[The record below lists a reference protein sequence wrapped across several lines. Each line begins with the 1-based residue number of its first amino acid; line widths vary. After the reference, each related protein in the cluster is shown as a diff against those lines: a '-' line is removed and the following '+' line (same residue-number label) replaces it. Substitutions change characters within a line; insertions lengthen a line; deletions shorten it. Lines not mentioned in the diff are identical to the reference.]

1 MALPNLA
8 PAETI
13 PHVVPSNPWTRP
25 AFDFS
30 FGRYLPTA
38 AAAAGAP
45 APALDGAYQTFLELW
60 RFYLDTGFIYPA
72 KMDLIRPYLAEIFDT
87 GVRLADCGPD
97 IGQTCLVQDRGTIL
111 NSLALTRFYPHTW
124 LIHHMAS
131 RQNPAGMV
139 TLLLR
144 HVAWLLDKPDVKYAR
159 FYWRPENR
167 RVNAL
172 FRGLQRAFQKGGA
185 EISLLK
191 TLAYHHLPVPV
202 MMTRLDPAEP
212 TISVSPVT
220 PTSYLE
226 ISARLK
232 QGLGQA
238 DYEVEALG
246 PRTLTLSDL
255 DDRYRGYGLERT
267 RTLFAARRA
276 GKLLGIALAENSSLG
291 LNLSFYLNTFKI
303 VMVEAGLSAADK
315 RAVVHGLLREVCRFY
330 RRQGRDFLV
339 TLADPT
345 LDDHLADM
353 GFASVKQYNC
363 LSLSKTPDRDTAL
376 RFISR
381 YYGRK
386 TGTPKV
392 QQALRAGIRMVSVS
406 GTGEEEETFEVGGME
421 GAARVGRLSWGGD
434 STEKTG
440 RLP

>member
-1 MALPNLA
+1 MTMALPNLA

-13 PHVVPSNPWTRP
+13 PQVVPTNPWTRP

-30 FGRYLPTA
+30 FGRYLPTVA
-38 AAAAGAP
+38 AP
-45 APALDGAYQTFLELW
+45 AGTPTPGRDKSYQAFLELW

-87 GVRLADCGPD
+87 GVRLADCGEE
-97 IGQTCLVQDRGTIL
+97 IGKTCLVHDRGAIM
-111 NSLALTRFYPHTW
+111 NSLALTRFYPHAW

-144 HVAWLLDKPDVKYAR
+144 NVAWLLDKPEVKYAR
-159 FYWRPENR
+159 FYWRPENK
-167 RVNAL
+167 RVNVL
-172 FRGLQRAFQKGGA
+172 FLGLQRSFQKGGA
-185 EISLLK
+185 DISLLK
-191 TLAYHHLPVPV
+191 TMAYHYLPIPA
-202 MMTRLDPAEP
+202 MMSRLDPAEP

-220 PTSYLE
+220 PISYLE

-255 DDRYRGYGLERT
+255 DDMYRGYGLERT
-267 RTLFAARRA
+267 RALFAARRA
-276 GKLLGIALAENSSLG
+276 GKLLGIAVAENSSLG

-315 RAVVHGLLREVCRFY
+315 RAVVHGLLREVCRYY

-339 TLADPT
+339 ALADPP
-345 LDDHLADM
+345 LDAHLEGL
-353 GFASVKQYNC
+353 GFSSVKRYNS

-381 YYGRK
+381 YYQRK
-386 TGTPKV
+386 TRTPKV
-392 QQALRAGIRMVSVS
+392 QQALQAGMRLVSVS
-406 GTGEEEETFEVGGME
+406 GTGE
-421 GAARVGRLSWGGD
+421 R
-434 STEKTG
+434 
-440 RLP
+440 

>member
-1 MALPNLA
+1 MALPTAA
-8 PAETI
+8 PAQTI
-13 PHVVPSNPWTRP
+13 LPAVPMNPWSRP

-30 FGRYLPTA
+30 FGHYGPSVA
-38 AAAAGAP
+38 ASAAMTTLAG
-45 APALDGAYQTFLELW
+45 DGAYQTFIELW

-87 GVRLADCGPD
+87 GVRLAACGED
-97 IGQTCLVQDRGTIL
+97 IGKTCLAHDRGAIM
-111 NSLALTRFYPHTW
+111 NSLVLTRFYPHTW

-144 HVAWLLDKPDVKYAR
+144 NVAWLLDKPEVKYAR
-159 FYWRPENR
+159 FYWRPENK

-172 FRGLQRAFQKGGA
+172 FRGLQRSFHKGGA

-191 TLAYHHLPVPV
+191 TLAYHHLNIPAV
-202 MMTRLDPAEP
+202 MARLDPAEP

-220 PTSYLE
+220 PMSHLE

-238 DYEVEALG
+238 DYEVEALA
-246 PRTLTLSDL
+246 PRTLTLSGL
-255 DDRYRGYGLERT
+255 DDLYRGHGLERT

-303 VMVEAGLSAADK
+303 VMVETGLSAADK
-315 RAVVHGLLREVCRFY
+315 RAVVHGLLREVCRYY
-330 RRQGRDFLV
+330 RRQGRDFV
-339 TLADPT
+339 VALADPT
-345 LDDHLADM
+345 LDAHLTEL
-353 GFASVKQYNC
+353 GFSSVKQYNC

-381 YYGRK
+381 YYQRK
-386 TGTPKV
+386 TRTPKV
-392 QQALRAGIRMVSVS
+392 QNALQAGMRMVTGA
-406 GTGEEEETFEVGGME
+406 GTGGQAEVVGVKEMEEAVK
-421 GAARVGRLSWGGD
+421 VGRLSWGGD